1 LPSFHSVYFPSG
13 LTWEAFIVLFIY
25 VFIKFVLNLF

>member
-13 LTWEAFIVLFIY
+13 WTWKTLLVLFIC